1 MPSEISSTAKFSD
14 LPLAP
19 FLIEGLAKQNKV
31 TMTKVQDL
39 AIPHILA
46 GADVACKAKTG
57 SGKSIAF
64 LLPALDLIYRAQMR
78 PRNGTGVIVLS
89 PTRELALQLYKVAKD
104 LAQDKISI
112 GLAVG
117 GTSL

>member
-1 MPSEISSTAKFSD
+1 MVTLPSEIASTAKFSD

-31 TMTKVQDL
+31 NMTKVQDL

-104 LAQDKISI
+104 LA
-112 GLAVG
+112 
-117 GTSL
+117 